1 MKVNSWPSSAGKA
14 YFVALIAAPAG
25 NHCRRP
31 EPIGSSRYSNEG
43 NSQMRNGLASLPNP
57 YHRRTGRNLMAANPK
72 IVSQVEL
79 ASENET
85 SEMVEATQITRK
97 KQLRDVLL
105 DIFEGHEEFLGRTP
119 D

>member
-1 MKVNSWPSSAGKA
+1 
-14 YFVALIAAPAG
+14 
-25 NHCRRP
+25 
-31 EPIGSSRYSNEG
+31 
-43 NSQMRNGLASLPNP
+43 
-57 YHRRTGRNLMAANPK
+57 MAANPK